1 MGIRTVVAYST
12 ADARSRA
19 VTLADESICIGP
31 PEPRQSYLN
40 IPSIISAASIT
51 ECEAI
56 HPGYGLLSENS
67 TFAEVCRACGI
78 TFIGPSPEA
87 IRLMGDKAQARGMA
101 RAAGVPVVPG
111 SQGPLD
117 GVDEAQALADE
128 VGYPIMVKARL
139 RRRRPRDAHRPRAR
153 IAGARLCHV
162 PVRSARLLRILRSV
176 SREVRRG
183 GASRR
188 GPGAGR
194 PERDPRPHGRARLLD
209 PAPPPE
215 APRGVARHVHL
226 PGHARGLCKSA
237 LAVANAVNYVSAGTV
252 EFLVDRAGS
261 FYFIEMNTRIQVEHP
276 VTELVTGF
284 DLVREQ
290 IRIAAGESLGYKQDA
305 IQWSG
310 HAIECRINAE
320 DPEHFTPS
328 PGRVTA
334 WVPPGGPGV
343 RVDSHLM
350 AGYVVPPNYD
360 SLVAKIIVHGTRPR
374 RGGGPDAPGALS
386 ETVVEGIKTT
396 IPFHLKLLA
405 DPTFLAGEFAIP
417 RFEQH
422 L

>member
-101 RAAGVPVVPG
+101 RAAGAPVVPG

-117 GVDEAQALADE
+117 GVDEAQATGRRGRLSRH
-128 VGYPIMVKARL
+128 GQGRL
-139 RRRRPRDAHRPRAR
+139 RRRRPGDAHRPRAR

-176 SREVRRG
+176 SGEVRRG

-215 APRGVARHVHL
+215 APRGVACHVHL
-226 PGHARGLCKSA
+226 PGHARG
-237 LAVANAVNYVSAGTV
+237 AVQV
-252 EFLVDRAGS
+252 RA
-261 FYFIEMNTRIQVEHP
+261 RRRQCRQ
-276 VTELVTGF
+276 LR
-284 DLVREQ
+284 LR
-290 IRIAAGESLGYKQDA
+290 
-305 IQWSG
+305 G
-310 HAIECRINAE
+310 H
-320 DPEHFTPS
+320 
-328 PGRVTA
+328 GG
-334 WVPPGGPGV
+334 VP
-343 RVDSHLM
+343 R
-350 AGYVVPPNYD
+350 
-360 SLVAKIIVHGTRPR
+360 RPR
-374 RGGGPDAPGALS
+374 RQLLLHRDEHADPGGASRHRAGHRIRPRPRADPHRRGRVPRLQAGRHPVEWARHRVPDQCRGPRALHPLSGPRHGLGASGRARGPRGQPPDGRLR
-386 ETVVEGIKTT
+386 GPADTT
-396 IPFHLKLLA
+396 IRSSRRSSCTGATAPRRWPGCTGPSRRPSWRGSRPPSPF
-405 DPTFLAGEFAIP
+405 I
-417 RFEQH
+417 
-422 L
+422 